1 MSAAEAADPSTT
13 LLVVHHSPGSAL
25 PAMLDAAVR
34 GSASEGLEAVSV
46 RRVAALELAAP
57 DVLEAAGYLLV
68 TPANLGY
75 MSGALK
81 HAFDT
86 VYNDALGTT
95 RARPFGV
102 MVHGE
107 SDTTG
112 ALLGIEKITT
122 GLDWRAVA
130 EPVSVIGPPSA
141 DDLAACEE
149 LGAVVAATTLGF

>member
-1 MSAAEAADPSTT
+1 MAAAAADTDTT
-13 LLVVHHSPGSAL
+13 LLVVHHSPGTSL
-25 PAMLDAAVR
+25 PAMLEAALRGAASDGLETVAVR
-34 GSASEGLEAVSV
+34 PVPALDVTAADV
-46 RRVAALELAAP
+46 VA
-57 DVLEAAGYLLV
+57 AAGYLLV

-86 VYNDALGTT
+86 VYNDALGVT
-95 RARPFGV
+95 RGRPFGV

-122 GLDWRAVA
+122 GLEWRAAA

-141 DDLAACEE
+141 EHLAGCEE
-149 LGAVVAATTLGF
+149 LGAVVAATTIGF